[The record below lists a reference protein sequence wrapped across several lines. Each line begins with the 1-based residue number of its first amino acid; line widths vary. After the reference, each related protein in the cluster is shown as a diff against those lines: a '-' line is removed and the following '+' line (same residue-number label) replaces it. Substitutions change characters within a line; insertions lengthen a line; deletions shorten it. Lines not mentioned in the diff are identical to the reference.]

1 MPATPVDP
9 SQLVSRNGPC
19 PCGSGRRYKDC
30 HGRLAGVDPRLRNAA
45 ILNDRGTVLQSRRH
59 HEEALVCYDEALA
72 LLPDHPD
79 VLGNRGNALL
89 DLRRYEEAAQ
99 CFARLVDVAPDHRW
113 ALGSLYQARMLC
125 CDWSSI
131 DVLAERIRT
140 SVREG
145 KAAVTPFTHLVA
157 SDSPADQL
165 HSARIEAALYHAPAL
180 APAPKRS
187 DAPRRRIRV
196 AYVSAD
202 LRQHPTSTLSAHL
215 FESHDRE
222 RFEVTAISF
231 GPDTGDPMR
240 RRLERAFDHFLD
252 VRARDDAAIASLMR
266 ERGID
271 IAVDLMGYTNNARPG
286 ILARRPAPI
295 QVAYLGYPGTM
306 GGNWIDYVLAD
317 PHAIPPG
324 EDAHYAEHVVRL
336 PDTYFAHD
344 PLQRIGDAPTRIDA
358 GLPDGAVVFCC
369 FNNTY
374 KIAPATFDVWM
385 RILARVDAAV
395 LWLLAPND
403 VARRNLC
410 REAAARGID
419 PARLVFAARI
429 PSEQHLARHRLAD
442 LFLDTHHYNAH
453 TTAVDALWAGLPVLT
468 FPGTTMAARVA
479 SGLLRAAG
487 VPELVARDRAD
498 YEARAVELGRTPEA
512 LRALRE
518 KLERQRASAPLFDA
532 TRHRKAVEAAYG
544 AMWARHAAGLAPAAL
559 DVATDGGVTARELNP
574 H

>member
-1 MPATPVDP
+1 MPASPDDP

-30 HGRLAGVDPRLRNAA
+30 HGRLPGGDVRLRNVA
-45 ILNDRGTVLQSRRH
+45 ILNDRGTVLQSQRRY
-59 HEEALVCYDEALA
+59 EEALACYDDALA

-89 DLRRYEEAAQ
+89 DLRRYEDAAQ

-140 SVREG
+140 AMKEG
-145 KAAVTPFTHLVA
+145 KVVVTPFTHLVA

-165 HSARIEAALYHAPAL
+165 RSARLEAALYRAPAVSSVS
-180 APAPKRS
+180 KRS
-187 DAPRRRIRV
+187 AALGRKIRV

-222 RFEVTAISF
+222 RFEITAISF

-252 VRARDDAAIASLMR
+252 VRARDDAAIASLISER
-266 ERGID
+266 EID
-271 IAVDLMGYTNNARPG
+271 IAIDLMGYTNNARPG

-306 GGNWIDYVLAD
+306 GGDWIDYVLAD
-317 PHAIPPG
+317 PQAIPPG
-324 EDAHYAEHVVRL
+324 EDAHYAERVVRL

-344 PLQRIGDAPTRIDA
+344 PLQRIGDAPTRLEA

-374 KIAPATFDVWM
+374 KIAPATFGVWM
-385 RILARVDAAV
+385 RVLGQVDRAV

-410 REAAARGID
+410 REAAARGIH
-419 PARLVFAARI
+419 PSRLVFAARI
-429 PSEQHLARHRLAD
+429 PPEQHLARHRLAD

-479 SGLLRAAG
+479 CGLLHAAG
-487 VPELVARDRAD
+487 VPELVARDRGD
-498 YEARAVELGRTPEA
+498 YETRAVELGRSPEA

-532 TRHRKAVEAAYG
+532 ARHRRAVEAAYG
-544 AMWARHAAGLAPAAL
+544 AMWARRAAGLAPAAL
-559 DVATDGGVTARELNP
+559 DIAADGRVTACE
-574 H
+574 